1 MIYDISYKLLIGT
14 KPLRIIFNKVD
25 EIIKYYDGTKYLI
38 ALFSFQK
45 YYAIFNR
52 MRYFI
57 SLESDILYVVFYDYE
72 KAKIYSDDDLP
83 LEETLIM
90 YNVVILIKLVFNK
103 NHKQYYY
110 KTFLEK

>member
-1 MIYDISYKLLIGT
+1 MIYDISLQIFDWY

-25 EIIKYYDGTKYLI
+25 GIIKYYDGTKYLI

-45 YYAIFNR
+45 YNAIFNR
-52 MRYFI
+52 MRYFL
-57 SLESDILYVVFYDYE
+57 SLESDISYVVFYDYE

-90 YNVVILIKLVFNK
+90 YNAVILIQLVFNK
-103 NHKQYYY
+103 NHERI
-110 KTFLEK
+110 TIERF

>member
-1 MIYDISYKLLIGT
+1 MIYDISLQT
-14 KPLRIIFNKVD
+14 FDWHKPLRIIFNKVD
-25 EIIKYYDGTKYLI
+25 GIIKYYDGTKYLI

-45 YYAIFNR
+45 YNAIFNR
-52 MRYFI
+52 MRYFL

-90 YNVVILIKLVFNK
+90 YNAVILIQLVFNK
-103 NHKQYYY
+103 NHKRI
-110 KTFLEK
+110 TIGRF